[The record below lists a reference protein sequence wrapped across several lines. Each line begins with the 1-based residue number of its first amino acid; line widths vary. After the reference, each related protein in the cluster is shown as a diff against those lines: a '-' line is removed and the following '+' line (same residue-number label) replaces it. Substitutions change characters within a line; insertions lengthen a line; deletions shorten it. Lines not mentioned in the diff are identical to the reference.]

1 MIYLFDNG
9 EAYSNHTLYF
19 VEAPADFGTWF
30 NTVYR
35 PWVDG
40 AEYRPLMIVGT
51 TDALAWIPRLPYT
64 ARQPDAL
71 DLSIEDHPMKEFA
84 TMPVVKFM
92 RCGALV
98 HERNGLPRPRYHLEV
113 A

>member
-9 EAYSNHTLYF
+9 EVYSNHALYF

-51 TDALAWIPRLPYT
+51 TEELSWIPRLPYT
-64 ARQPDAL
+64 ARRPDAL
-71 DLSIEDHPMKEFA
+71 ELSVENHPMKKFA
-84 TMPVVKFM
+84 TMPLGKFM

-98 HERNGLPRPRYHLEV
+98 QERDGQHRPRYCLEV
-113 A
+113 D